1 MNRLSHQK
9 LLDLMDAYGADGS
22 RWPADAA
29 HQFAGLAD
37 DPAMALALR
46 QSQAFDQVLAR
57 AGAVSATR
65 QSALADRIMA
75 AVNEDA
81 AQRDAA
87 KAPLEAENVI
97 ALPSPRANRLPV
109 ASHMARQRRSGVEW
123 RAVAALAAALVLG
136 FGVGMLGTA
145 SPTFEAVAEAVGV
158 NWGGNVLASYDETV
172 GALAALDD
180 EDVL

>member
-75 AVNEDA
+75 AVHEDA
-81 AQRDAA
+81 VQRDAA
-87 KAPLEAENVI
+87 KAPLEAGNVI
-97 ALPSPRANRLPV
+97 ALPGPRPNRFPV
-109 ASHMARQRRSGVEW
+109 ASPRDSQRRSGMDW

-136 FGVGMLGTA
+136 FGVGVSGTG
-145 SPTFEAVAEAVGV
+145 SPTFEAVAESVGV
-158 NWGGNVLASYDETV
+158 NWGGSVLASNDETV

-180 EDVL
+180 EDML